1 MPANLFDPIFVFD
14 SRERFLPLDVE
25 SVEAVPAT
33 LIGSDGS
40 PAGAVDLEALPAGG
54 GRMDF
59 PPKPDEAEK
68 RLRPRFGG
76 VGYRREQSG
85 GGLTWVQYWLWYH
98 HNPKNFLV
106 TGEHEGD
113 WEFAQVGYAG
123 DVPVCMTL
131 SQHYTGGARM
141 WWNVQ
146 RRGGDRRPLVYV
158 ALDSHANF
166 FRPIDQ
172 IPEFGDECDGRG
184 EVLDDVKWHDFG
196 DWATWPGRW
205 GNSTGPGRSP
215 QSPGCQGDR
224 WKAPHRFHTS
234 ARIQL

>member
-1 MPANLFDPIFVFD
+1 MPAKLFDPIFVFD
-14 SRERFLPLDVE
+14 SRERFLPLAAE
-25 SVEAVPAT
+25 SVEAAPAT

-40 PAGAVDLEALPAGG
+40 RGGAVDLDSLPAAG

-59 PPKPDEAEK
+59 PPNPGEAEK
-68 RLRPRFGG
+68 RLRPRFGD
-76 VGYRREQSG
+76 VGYRREQAG

-106 TGEHEGD
+106 AGEHEGD

-123 DVPVCMTL
+123 DTPVCMTL

-146 RRGGDRRPLVYV
+146 RRSGRPLVYV

-172 IPEFGDECDGRG
+172 IPEFGDECDGKG
-184 EVLDDVKWHDFG
+184 VVLDDVEWRDFG
-196 DWATWPGRW
+196 GWADWTGRW
-205 GNSTGPGRSP
+205 GNSTGAGRSP